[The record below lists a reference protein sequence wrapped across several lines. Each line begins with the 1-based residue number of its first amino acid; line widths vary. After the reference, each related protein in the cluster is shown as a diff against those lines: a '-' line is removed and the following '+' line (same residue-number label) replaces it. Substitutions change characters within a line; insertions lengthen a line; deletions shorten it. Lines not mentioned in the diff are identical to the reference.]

1 MLFYEIRYHAVLWN
15 SITCC
20 FVKFDIM
27 LFYESCLY
35 YAIHEESIEI
45 IKLLLEN
52 ENLDINFLNIHF
64 NIFYT
69 IMSQIFYIVL
79 KLMNMAFEIIW
90 NFYQIINDKFYEILI
105 KLNVIIKFMLL
116 YSKNSFTSCN
126 YKRAYWNN

>member
-1 MLFYEIRYHAVLWN
+1 M
-15 SITCC
+15 
-20 FVKFDIM
+20 KFDIM

-79 KLMNMAFEIIW
+79 KLMNMAFEII
-90 NFYQIINDKFYEILI
+90 
-105 KLNVIIKFMLL
+105 
-116 YSKNSFTSCN
+116 
-126 YKRAYWNN
+126 